1 MLELIHLKKT
11 FNPGWPDARA
21 ALDGLPLSVARG
33 DFLSI
38 IGANGAGKSTLFNAI
53 AGSFLTDS
61 GRIILDGRDITLLS
75 EHKRAREIGRLFQDP
90 LLGSAA
96 GMSIEENLSLAA
108 GGFPFPAGVTA
119 PCSVKSLP
127 PSIWGWRTECHRRSV
142 LSPED
147 SGRR

>member
-11 FNPGWPDARA
+11 FNPGSPDARA
-21 ALDGLPLSVARG
+21 ALDGLSLSVARG

-108 GGFPFPAGVTA
+108 GGGGWL
-119 PCSVKSLP
+119 SVP
-127 PSIWGWRTECHRRSV
+127 
-142 LSPED
+142 
-147 SGRR
+147 GRRDRALFREKLAALNMGLEDRMSQAVGSLS